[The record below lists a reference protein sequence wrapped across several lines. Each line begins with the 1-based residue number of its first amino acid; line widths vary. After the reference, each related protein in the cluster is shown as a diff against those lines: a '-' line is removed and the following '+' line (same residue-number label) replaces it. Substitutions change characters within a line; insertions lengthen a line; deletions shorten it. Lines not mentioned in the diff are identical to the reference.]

1 MQSLTKGRCLSIFVN
16 NSCVELVNVHLSAF
30 QRIRMESC
38 NYSFKKTKTTP
49 PLLTWSTCYAGL
61 LWTLFE
67 GNENSVDPFYLQFC
81 GTGSPT
87 E

>member
-1 MQSLTKGRCLSIFVN
+1 MFIYQHFNVFVWKAATI
-16 NSCVELVNVHLSAF
+16 HL
-30 QRIRMESC
+30 
-38 NYSFKKTKTTP
+38 KKTKTTP

-87 E
+87 EQSKT